1 MHTCT
6 VRKTVKVDYG
16 VLSTQN
22 RIFEMVPNRRHA
34 KPLKWS
40 LELSLS
46 TARRTFEMVLNKFY
60 AEPLEGILNLC
71 FMEISKIE
79 FYTLG
84 KIYTEPMKGSLSKIV
99 IRTCVRYA
107 EPSKWTKECYDIKQ
121 NLRNGTNSTQ
131 TESSKCQLFYD

>member
-99 IRTCVRYA
+99 KRTCVRYA
-107 EPSKWTKECYDIKQ
+107 NIALQNPPRRTFKIGFNKCYAEID
-121 NLRNGTNSTQ
+121 LD
-131 TESSKCQLFYD
+131 FF

>member
-60 AEPLEGILNLC
+60 AEPLKE
-71 FMEISKIE
+71 
-79 FYTLG
+79 
-84 KIYTEPMKGSLSKIV
+84 SLSLLS
-99 IRTCVRYA
+99 CVVMARNLMYFCLVFKL
-107 EPSKWTKECYDIKQ
+107 SMK
-121 NLRNGTNSTQ
+121 NLRTIA
-131 TESSKCQLFYD
+131 